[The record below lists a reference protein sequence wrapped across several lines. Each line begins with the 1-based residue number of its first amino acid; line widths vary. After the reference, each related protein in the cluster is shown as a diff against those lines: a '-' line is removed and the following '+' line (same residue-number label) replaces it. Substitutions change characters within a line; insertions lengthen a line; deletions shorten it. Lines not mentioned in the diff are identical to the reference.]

1 MIIKEVAVENFT
13 QIPEAIANGATRIE
27 LNDNLAVGGT
37 TVSHGVLEEA
47 AKYLD
52 EKQIPLVA
60 MIRPRAGNFVYNDVE
75 LKIMEHDLFTAQQL
89 GVDAV
94 TFGALTPGGELDEEA
109 MELLIGAAGGMQVVF
124 HIAFDMIKP
133 ELQQES
139 LAWLID
145 HGVSRVLTHGGAL
158 DQPIDKTVPHLQE
171 IIAWAGSDIEILPG
185 GGINYQNYQQIL
197 EQLPVKQLHGTK
209 LVPLSNVKTDWK

>member
-37 TVSHGVLEEA
+37 TVSRGVLEEA
-47 AKYLD
+47 AKYLG
-52 EKQIPLVA
+52 EKQVPLVA
-60 MIRPRAGNFVYNDVE
+60 MIRPRAGNFVYNDLE

-94 TFGALTPGGELDEEA
+94 TFGALTSGGELDEEA
-109 MELLIGAAGGMQVVF
+109 MELLIAASGGMQVVL
-124 HIAFDMIKP
+124 HMAFDMIKP
-133 ELQQES
+133 ELQRAS
-139 LAWLID
+139 LDWLVE
-145 HGVSRVLTHGGAL
+145 HEVTRVLTHGGAL
-158 DQPIDKTVPHLQE
+158 DQPIERTIPHLRE
-171 IIAWAGSDIEILPG
+171 IIEWTGSAIEVLPG
-185 GGINYQNYQQIL
+185 GGINYQNYQQLL

-209 LVPLSNVKTDWK
+209 LVPLANVKTDWR